1 MDKPQ
6 HQRTLLERR
15 RRLALLVEVVS
26 GALVA
31 GIGAAVGLFGL
42 PAWAVVL
49 LAIGFTVAVMLWT
62 RAAIGP
68 IEERVRCL
76 WGASFV
82 LLAILIGVLV
92 YINRPVASSVYYVP
106 YKEVRCLALLASPL
120 GPNTTLRACRRK
132 ANTWRTVMS
141 SSADRSGLSSARG
154 GPETR
159 NYVWP
164 RMLTALF
171 RGLAEPA
178 HSDWPG
184 VVWSLDCARRTST
197 ATRGQARA
205 SGARDGG
212 PTGPQSRRAKR
223 VRGCDGQR

>member
-6 HQRTLLERR
+6 HRRTLLERR

-42 PAWAVVL
+42 PAWTVVL
-49 LAIGFTVAVMLWT
+49 LAIGLTVAVMLWT

-106 YKEVRCLALLASPL
+106 YKEV
-120 GPNTTLRACRRK
+120 TLSGVAGEPARAEYN
-132 ANTWRTVMS
+132 AP
-141 SSADRSGLSSARG
+141 GLSSESEYLADC
-154 GPETR
+154 
-159 NYVWP
+159 YV
-164 RMLTALF
+164 
-171 RGLAEPA
+171 
-178 HSDWPG
+178 
-184 VVWSLDCARRTST
+184 VV
-197 ATRGQARA
+197 RGQIWIEFSA
-205 SGARDGG
+205 GWARDSELRLAPDAHGALPG
-212 PTGPQSRRAKR
+212 H
-223 VRGCDGQR
+223 C